1 MPPLR
6 FADYA
11 LDTGKYLA
19 QAASQMD
26 DGGEAIRRL
35 SKVLSDSAMHEVLA
49 SPGGRNLA
57 AGVAALPDDKL
68 PFVNDAV
75 LRGMSVRQGL
85 QVLNEPQIVDSLRPL
100 RAIDDGAERERAWN
114 TMEGIVPRGTMAPP
128 GTPMYS
134 ANPYS
139 ALLLRYPEDMRT
151 AAAKR
156 IPNEYQMPGLPDVPV
171 FLRQESGIDHPG
183 GRSLGRAPM
192 RFYSGDDFP
201 SDRSVDVAA
210 KNAPWTVNSV
220 LEHELGHTI
229 QPRKELLARPKTAL
243 YKTNEHNPSGSYF
256 ARPAE
261 MAQYLGEV
269 ARANARIRGKF
280 IETPRQA
287 DDAMEYFMDGPGATY
302 PLSGGDVGAL
312 SFYWRAYKNNPTARK
327 HISNILKTVY
337 GVGGAMAMTP
347 EDSLIERLGEQ

>member
-35 SKVLSDSAMHEVLA
+35 SQVLSDSAMHEVLA

-100 RAIDDGAERERAWN
+100 RAIDDAAERERAWN
-114 TMEGIVPRGTMAPP
+114 TMEEIVPRGTMPPP
-128 GTPMYS
+128 GTPMYTVD
-134 ANPYS
+134 PY
-139 ALLLRYPEDMRT
+139 AAIALRYPEDMRE
-151 AAAKR
+151 AAAR
-156 IPNEYQMPGLPDVPV
+156 RLPNPQQLTGLPEVPV
-171 FLRQESGIDHPG
+171 FMRQDSGIQHG
-183 GRSLGRAPM
+183 NSVSLGRAPM
-192 RFYSGDDFP
+192 RYFGGEDFP
-201 SDRSVDVAA
+201 RHRSAEVAA
-210 KNAPWTVNSV
+210 NNAPWTVNSV

-229 QPRKELLARPKTAL
+229 QPRAEVLARPRTAL
-243 YKTNEHNPSGSYF
+243 YKSNEHNPSKSYF
-256 ARPAE
+256 ARRAE

-269 ARANARIRGKF
+269 SRANARLHGKF

-327 HISNILKTVY
+327 YISNMLKTVY